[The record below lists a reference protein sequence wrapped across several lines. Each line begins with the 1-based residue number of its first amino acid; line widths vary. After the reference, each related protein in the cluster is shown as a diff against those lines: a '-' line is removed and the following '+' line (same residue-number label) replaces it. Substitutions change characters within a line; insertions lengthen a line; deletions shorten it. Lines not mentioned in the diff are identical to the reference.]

1 MNQPQSGFS
10 LSVILPVFNEVA
22 TIEAV
27 YSELA
32 LAIGQIPGNK
42 QIIFV
47 DDGSSDG
54 TSELLTKI
62 AERDNQV
69 VVITFR
75 RNFGQTAAMAAGF
88 DYSKG
93 DVVVTMDAD
102 LQNDPNDIPS
112 LIEKMEEGYDLV
124 AGWRFDRK
132 DGFVLRRLPSMLA
145 NRLISWTTDVKLHD
159 YGCTLKAFRKEVI
172 KSIDLYGE
180 MHRFIPAI
188 ASWMGIRL
196 TELKVNH
203 RPRIAGSS
211 KYGISRTVRVVL
223 DLITVKYLLS
233 YSSRPLQLFGLLGL
247 LSGGAG
253 TLITSYLVF
262 IKLFLD
268 QAIGGRPMLIF
279 GIFLMFMGLQFI
291 TVGLLGE
298 MQTRIYHETQRKAV
312 YVVRDLMV
320 RGEKKQLMMAPTEEV
335 N

>member
-22 TIEAV
+22 NIEAV

-32 LAIGQIPGNK
+32 LAIEQIPGNK

-54 TSELLTKI
+54 TSDLLTKI

-211 KYGISRTVRVVL
+211 KYGITRTVRVVL

-253 TLITSYLVF
+253 VLITSYLVF

-320 RGEKKQLMMAPTEEV
+320 RGEKKTADD
-335 N
+335 NSS

>member
-22 TIEAV
+22 NIEAV

-32 LAIGQIPGNK
+32 LAIEQISGNK

-54 TSELLTKI
+54 TSDLLTKI

-253 TLITSYLVF
+253 VLITSYLVF

-320 RGEKKQLMMAPTEEV
+320 RGEKKTADD
-335 N
+335 NSS

>member
-22 TIEAV
+22 NIEAV

-32 LAIGQIPGNK
+32 LAIEQIPGNK

-54 TSELLTKI
+54 TSDLLTKI

-75 RNFGQTAAMAAGF
+75 RNFGQTAAMVAGF

-93 DVVVTMDAD
+93 DIVVTMDAD

-320 RGEKKQLMMAPTEEV
+320 RGEKKTADD
-335 N
+335 NSS

>member
-22 TIEAV
+22 NIEAV

-32 LAIGQIPGNK
+32 LAIEQIPGNK

-54 TSELLTKI
+54 TSDLLTKI
-62 AERDNQV
+62 AERDYQV

-75 RNFGQTAAMAAGF
+75 RNFGQTAAMVAGF

-93 DVVVTMDAD
+93 DIVVTMDAD

-268 QAIGGRPMLIF
+268 QGIGGRPMLIF

-320 RGEKKQLMMAPTEEV
+320 RGEKKTADD
-335 N
+335 NSS

>member
-22 TIEAV
+22 NIEAV

-32 LAIGQIPGNK
+32 LAIEQIPGNK

-54 TSELLTKI
+54 TSDLLTKI
-62 AERDNQV
+62 AERDYQV

-75 RNFGQTAAMAAGF
+75 RNFGQTAAMVAGF

-93 DVVVTMDAD
+93 DIVVTMDAD

-172 KSIDLYGE
+172 KGIDLYGE

-188 ASWMGIRL
+188 ASWLGIRL

-211 KYGISRTVRVVL
+211 KYGITRTVRVVL

-253 TLITSYLVF
+253 ALITFYLVY
-262 IKLFLD
+262 IKLFLE

-320 RGEKKQLMMAPTEEV
+320 RGEKKKLMMGFLLRK
-335 N
+335 

>member
-22 TIEAV
+22 NIEAV

-132 DGFVLRRLPSMLA
+132 DGFVLRRLPSMLV
-145 NRLISWTTDVKLHD
+145 NHLISWTTDVKLHD

>member
-22 TIEAV
+22 NIEAV

-32 LAIGQIPGNK
+32 LAIEQIPGNK

-54 TSELLTKI
+54 TSDLLTKI
-62 AERDNQV
+62 AERDYQV

-75 RNFGQTAAMAAGF
+75 RNFGQTAAMVAGF

-93 DVVVTMDAD
+93 DIVVTMDAD

-253 TLITSYLVF
+253 VLITSYLVF

-320 RGEKKQLMMAPTEEV
+320 RGEKKTADD
-335 N
+335 NSS

>member
-22 TIEAV
+22 NIEAV

-32 LAIGQIPGNK
+32 LAIEQIPGNK

-54 TSELLTKI
+54 TSDLLTKI

-253 TLITSYLVF
+253 VLITSYLVF

>member
-22 TIEAV
+22 NIEAV

-32 LAIGQIPGNK
+32 LAIEQIPGNK

-54 TSELLTKI
+54 TSDLLTKI
-62 AERDNQV
+62 AERDYQV

-75 RNFGQTAAMAAGF
+75 RNFGQTAAMVAGF

-93 DVVVTMDAD
+93 DIVVTMDAD

-320 RGEKKQLMMAPTEEV
+320 RGEKKTADD
-335 N
+335 NSS

>member
-22 TIEAV
+22 NIEAV

-32 LAIGQIPGNK
+32 LAIEQIPGNK

-54 TSELLTKI
+54 TSDLLTKI

-75 RNFGQTAAMAAGF
+75 RNFGQTAAMVAGF

-93 DVVVTMDAD
+93 DIVVTMDAD

-172 KSIDLYGE
+172 KGIDLYGE

-188 ASWMGIRL
+188 ASWLGIRL

-211 KYGISRTVRVVL
+211 KYGITRTVRVVL

-253 TLITSYLVF
+253 ALITFYLVY
-262 IKLFLD
+262 IKLFLE

-320 RGEKKQLMMAPTEEV
+320 RGEKKKLMMGFLLRK
-335 N
+335 

>member
-253 TLITSYLVF
+253 VLITSYLVF

-320 RGEKKQLMMAPTEEV
+320 RGEKKTADD
-335 N
+335 NSS

>member
-22 TIEAV
+22 NIEAV

-32 LAIGQIPGNK
+32 LAIEQIPGNK

-54 TSELLTKI
+54 TSDLLTKI

-188 ASWMGIRL
+188 ASWLGIRL

-211 KYGISRTVRVVL
+211 KYGITRTVRVVL

-253 TLITSYLVF
+253 ALITFYLVY
-262 IKLFLD
+262 IKLFLE

-320 RGEKKQLMMAPTEEV
+320 RGEKKTADD
-335 N
+335 NSS

>member
-22 TIEAV
+22 NIEAV

-32 LAIGQIPGNK
+32 LAIEQIPGNK

-54 TSELLTKI
+54 TSDLLTKI

-253 TLITSYLVF
+253 VLITSYLVF

-320 RGEKKQLMMAPTEEV
+320 RGEKKTADDGSY
-335 N
+335 

>member
-22 TIEAV
+22 NIEAV

-32 LAIGQIPGNK
+32 LAIEQIPGNK

-54 TSELLTKI
+54 TSDLLTKI
-62 AERDNQV
+62 AERDYQV

-75 RNFGQTAAMAAGF
+75 RNFGQTAAMVAGF

-93 DVVVTMDAD
+93 DIVVTMDAD

-145 NRLISWTTDVKLHD
+145 NHLISWTTDVKLHD

-172 KSIDLYGE
+172 KGIDLYGE

-188 ASWMGIRL
+188 ASWLGIRL

-211 KYGISRTVRVVL
+211 KYGITRTVRVVL

-253 TLITSYLVF
+253 ALITFYLVY
-262 IKLFLD
+262 IKLFLE

-320 RGEKKQLMMAPTEEV
+320 RGEKKKLMMGFLLRK
-335 N
+335 

>member
-22 TIEAV
+22 NIEAV

-32 LAIGQIPGNK
+32 LAIEQIPGNK

-54 TSELLTKI
+54 TSDLLTKI

-93 DVVVTMDAD
+93 DIVVTMDAD

-268 QAIGGRPMLIF
+268 QGIGGRPMLIF

>member
-22 TIEAV
+22 NIEAV

-32 LAIGQIPGNK
+32 LAIEQIPGNK

-54 TSELLTKI
+54 TSDLLTKI

-253 TLITSYLVF
+253 ALITFYLVYM
-262 IKLFLD
+262 KLFLE

-320 RGEKKQLMMAPTEEV
+320 RGEKKTADD
-335 N
+335 NSS

>member
-22 TIEAV
+22 NIEAV

-32 LAIGQIPGNK
+32 LAIEQIPGNK

-54 TSELLTKI
+54 TSDLLTKI

-253 TLITSYLVF
+253 VLITSYLVF

-320 RGEKKQLMMAPTEEV
+320 RGEKKTADDDSY
-335 N
+335 

>member
-22 TIEAV
+22 NIEAV

-32 LAIGQIPGNK
+32 LAIEQIPGNK

-54 TSELLTKI
+54 TSDLLTKI

-253 TLITSYLVF
+253 VLITSYLVF

-320 RGEKKQLMMAPTEEV
+320 RGEKKTADD
-335 N
+335 NSS

>member
-22 TIEAV
+22 NIEAV

-32 LAIGQIPGNK
+32 LAIEQIPGNK

-54 TSELLTKI
+54 TSDLLTKI

-145 NRLISWTTDVKLHD
+145 NHLISWTTDVKLHD

-172 KSIDLYGE
+172 KGIDLYGE

-188 ASWMGIRL
+188 ASWLGIRL

-211 KYGISRTVRVVL
+211 KYGITRTVRVVL

-253 TLITSYLVF
+253 ALITFYLVY
-262 IKLFLD
+262 IKLFLE

-320 RGEKKQLMMAPTEEV
+320 RGEKKKLMMGFLLRK
-335 N
+335 

>member
-22 TIEAV
+22 NIEAV

-132 DGFVLRRLPSMLA
+132 DGFVLRRLPSMLV
-145 NRLISWTTDVKLHD
+145 NHLISWTTDVKLHD

-268 QAIGGRPMLIF
+268 QGIGGRPMLIF

-320 RGEKKQLMMAPTEEV
+320 RGEKKKLMMGFLLRK
-335 N
+335 

>member
-22 TIEAV
+22 NIEAV

-32 LAIGQIPGNK
+32 LAIEQIPGNK

-54 TSELLTKI
+54 TSDLLTKI

-320 RGEKKQLMMAPTEEV
+320 RGEKKTADDGSY
-335 N
+335 

>member
-22 TIEAV
+22 NIEAV

-32 LAIGQIPGNK
+32 LAIEQIPGNK

-54 TSELLTKI
+54 TSDLLTKI

-145 NRLISWTTDVKLHD
+145 NHLISWTTDVKLHD

-253 TLITSYLVF
+253 VLITSYLVF

-320 RGEKKQLMMAPTEEV
+320 RGEKKTADD
-335 N
+335 NSS

>member
-22 TIEAV
+22 NIEAV

-54 TSELLTKI
+54 TSDLLTKI

-253 TLITSYLVF
+253 VLITSYLVF

-320 RGEKKQLMMAPTEEV
+320 RGEKKTADD
-335 N
+335 NSS

>member
-22 TIEAV
+22 NIEAV

-32 LAIGQIPGNK
+32 LAIEQIPGNK

-54 TSELLTKI
+54 TSDLLTKI

-253 TLITSYLVF
+253 VLITSYLVF

-268 QAIGGRPMLIF
+268 QGIGGRPMLIF

>member
-22 TIEAV
+22 NIEAV

-32 LAIGQIPGNK
+32 LAIEQIPGNK

-253 TLITSYLVF
+253 VLITSYLVF

-320 RGEKKQLMMAPTEEV
+320 RGEKKTADD
-335 N
+335 NSS

>member
-1 MNQPQSGFS
+1 MNQPQSRFS

-22 TIEAV
+22 NIEAV

-32 LAIGQIPGNK
+32 LAIEQIPGNK

-54 TSELLTKI
+54 TSDLLTKI

-211 KYGISRTVRVVL
+211 KYGISRTVRVDL

-253 TLITSYLVF
+253 VLITSYLVF

-268 QAIGGRPMLIF
+268 QGIGGRPMLIF

-320 RGEKKQLMMAPTEEV
+320 RGEKKTADD
-335 N
+335 NSS

>member
-22 TIEAV
+22 NIEAV

-32 LAIGQIPGNK
+32 LAIEQIPGNK

-54 TSELLTKI
+54 TSDLLTKI

-145 NRLISWTTDVKLHD
+145 NHLISWTTDVKLHD

-253 TLITSYLVF
+253 ALITFYLVY
-262 IKLFLD
+262 IKLFLE

-320 RGEKKQLMMAPTEEV
+320 RGEKKTADD
-335 N
+335 NSS

>member
-22 TIEAV
+22 NIEAV

-32 LAIGQIPGNK
+32 LAIEQIPGNK

-54 TSELLTKI
+54 TSDLLTKI
-62 AERDNQV
+62 AERDYQV

-253 TLITSYLVF
+253 VLITSYLVF

-320 RGEKKQLMMAPTEEV
+320 RGEKKTADD
-335 N
+335 NSS

>member
-22 TIEAV
+22 NIETV

-32 LAIGQIPGNK
+32 LAIEQIPGDK

-54 TSELLTKI
+54 TSDLLTKI

-102 LQNDPNDIPS
+102 LQNDPNDIPI
-112 LIEKMEEGYDLV
+112 LIKKMEEGYDLV

-132 DGFVLRRLPSMLA
+132 DGFILRRLPSMLA
-145 NRLISWTTDVKLHD
+145 NHLISWTTDVKLHD

-172 KSIDLYGE
+172 KGIDLYGE

-203 RPRIAGSS
+203 RPRIAGFS

-253 TLITSYLVF
+253 ALITSYLVF

-298 MQTRIYHETQRKAV
+298 MQTRIYHETQRKSV
-312 YVVRDLMV
+312 YVVRDLII
-320 RGEKKQLMMAPTEEV
+320 RGEKKQLMMSPPEV
-335 N
+335 EN

>member
-22 TIEAV
+22 NIEAV

-32 LAIGQIPGNK
+32 LAIEQIPGNK

-54 TSELLTKI
+54 TSDLLTKI

-145 NRLISWTTDVKLHD
+145 NHLISWTTDVKLHD

-253 TLITSYLVF
+253 VLITSYLVF

>member
-22 TIEAV
+22 NIEAV

-32 LAIGQIPGNK
+32 LAIEQIPGNK

-54 TSELLTKI
+54 TSDLLTKI

-145 NRLISWTTDVKLHD
+145 NHLISWTTDVKLHD

-253 TLITSYLVF
+253 VLITSYLVF

-320 RGEKKQLMMAPTEEV
+320 RGEKKTADDGSY
-335 N
+335 

>member
-22 TIEAV
+22 NIEAV

-32 LAIGQIPGNK
+32 LAIEQIPGNK

-320 RGEKKQLMMAPTEEV
+320 RGEKKTADD
-335 N
+335 NSS

>member
-22 TIEAV
+22 NIEAV

-32 LAIGQIPGNK
+32 LAIEQIPGNK

-54 TSELLTKI
+54 TSDLLTKI

-145 NRLISWTTDVKLHD
+145 NHLISWTTDVKLHD

-268 QAIGGRPMLIF
+268 QGIGGRPMLIF

-320 RGEKKQLMMAPTEEV
+320 RGEKKTADD
-335 N
+335 NSS

>member
-22 TIEAV
+22 NIEAV

-32 LAIGQIPGNK
+32 LAIEQIPGNK

-54 TSELLTKI
+54 TSDLLTKI
-62 AERDNQV
+62 AERDYQV

-75 RNFGQTAAMAAGF
+75 RNFGQTAAMVAGF

-93 DVVVTMDAD
+93 DIVVTMDAD

-145 NRLISWTTDVKLHD
+145 NHLISWTTDVKLHD

-253 TLITSYLVF
+253 VLITSYLVF

-320 RGEKKQLMMAPTEEV
+320 RGEKKTADD
-335 N
+335 NSS

>member
-22 TIEAV
+22 NIEAV

-32 LAIGQIPGNK
+32 LAIEQIPGNK

-253 TLITSYLVF
+253 VLITSYLVF

-320 RGEKKQLMMAPTEEV
+320 RGEKKTADDSSY
-335 N
+335 

>member
-1 MNQPQSGFS
+1 
-10 LSVILPVFNEVA
+10 
-22 TIEAV
+22 
-27 YSELA
+27 
-32 LAIGQIPGNK
+32 
-42 QIIFV
+42 
-47 DDGSSDG
+47 
-54 TSELLTKI
+54 
-62 AERDNQV
+62 
-69 VVITFR
+69 
-75 RNFGQTAAMAAGF
+75 
-88 DYSKG
+88 
-93 DVVVTMDAD
+93 MDAD

-132 DGFVLRRLPSMLA
+132 DGFVLRRLPSMLV
-145 NRLISWTTDVKLHD
+145 NHLISWTTDVKLHD

-262 IKLFLD
+262 IKLILD
-268 QAIGGRPMLIF
+268 QGFGGRPMMIF

>member
-22 TIEAV
+22 NIEAV

-32 LAIGQIPGNK
+32 LAIEQIPGNK

-54 TSELLTKI
+54 TSDLLTKI

-253 TLITSYLVF
+253 VLITSYLVF

-268 QAIGGRPMLIF
+268 QGIGGRPMLIF

-320 RGEKKQLMMAPTEEV
+320 RGEKKTADD
-335 N
+335 NSS

>member
-22 TIEAV
+22 NIEAV

-32 LAIGQIPGNK
+32 LAIEQIPGNK

-54 TSELLTKI
+54 TSDLLTKI
-62 AERDNQV
+62 AERDYQV

-75 RNFGQTAAMAAGF
+75 RNFGQTAAMVAGF

-93 DVVVTMDAD
+93 DIVVTMDAD

-145 NRLISWTTDVKLHD
+145 NHLISWTTDVKLHD

-172 KSIDLYGE
+172 KGIDLYGE

-188 ASWMGIRL
+188 ASWLGIRL

-211 KYGISRTVRVVL
+211 KYGITRTVRVVL

-253 TLITSYLVF
+253 ALITFYLVY
-262 IKLFLD
+262 IKLFLE

-320 RGEKKQLMMAPTEEV
+320 RGEKKTADD
-335 N
+335 NSS

>member
-22 TIEAV
+22 NIEAV

-32 LAIGQIPGNK
+32 LAIEQIPGNK

-54 TSELLTKI
+54 TSDLLTKI
-62 AERDNQV
+62 AERDYQV

-75 RNFGQTAAMAAGF
+75 RNFGQTAAMVAGF

-93 DVVVTMDAD
+93 DIVVTMDAD

-145 NRLISWTTDVKLHD
+145 NHLISWTTDVKLHD

-172 KSIDLYGE
+172 KGIDLYGE

-188 ASWMGIRL
+188 ASWLGIRL

-211 KYGISRTVRVVL
+211 KYGITRTVRVVL

-253 TLITSYLVF
+253 ALITFYLVYM
-262 IKLFLD
+262 KLFLE

-320 RGEKKQLMMAPTEEV
+320 RGEKKKLMMGFLLRK
-335 N
+335 

>member
-22 TIEAV
+22 NIEAV

-32 LAIGQIPGNK
+32 LAIEQIPGNK

-54 TSELLTKI
+54 TSDLLTKI

-268 QAIGGRPMLIF
+268 QGIGGRPMLIF